1 MFDATRRSNFAE
13 KFISN
18 ELFFPDSAVEL
29 SYEEMDYIDGG
40 ASLYIP
46 NHVLVGILGWAAGLS
61 VPMLVTYATVI
72 KTTLSA
78 LVGGMSL
85 GVGIGIAAFII
96 GTDSLSLAVE
106 LFSAFSNGWGLE
118 VSLNNKKFFGVSIPI
133 GLNWEAK

>member
-1 MFDATRRSNFAE
+1 
-13 KFISN
+13 
-18 ELFFPDSAVEL
+18 
-29 SYEEMDYIDGG
+29 MDYIDGG